1 VRNKR
6 LIGDPR
12 HISHRKHTKSQKI
25 SKQNLYDELLMLR
38 LQRIYYV
45 FMALSSQELFSAI
58 YGKHKSHWELN
69 RIKTRFK
76 SSLHM
81 LLTSAYSCFSAFG
94 ALETFKPFITACDWY
109 EK

>member
-1 VRNKR
+1 
-6 LIGDPR
+6 
-12 HISHRKHTKSQKI
+12 
-25 SKQNLYDELLMLR
+25 
-38 LQRIYYV
+38 
-45 FMALSSQELFSAI
+45 MALSSQELFSAI